1 MHCAGLTPLHPARRL
16 RPRVSLWCDVQAQ
29 PLSHL
34 PPVSTMPFRP
44 AHIPARAL
52 TVLCALVWLCIALP
66 AHAQVGAAAPRPD
79 EQFDV
84 MNLLDEHG
92 LHDMDNERWNAYG
105 QFTYASVWKAP
116 FAAKYT
122 NLNGSVNS
130 LLPEAER
137 SFAGTL
143 TAFMGVR
150 LWPHAEAYFVP
161 EVISER
167 ALSNLRGL
175 GGAVQIWE
183 LQKTGTETPQI
194 YRSRAYITQTFNF
207 GGEREQ
213 LISDPMRLGRVVDAR
228 RLVLVLGNF
237 SVLDFI
243 DKNSFAGDLRRQFFN
258 MAFMT
263 HTAYDFAS
271 DARGYSWGA
280 LAELYWDAWTLR
292 VARMAP
298 PDRPN
303 QLELDLRVG
312 TYYGDQVEIEHR
324 HTLHGKEGAIKLLAY
339 HNRLVTGRFD
349 DAVAAIQADPNKNAA
364 KCQGFNYGST
374 NASAPDLCW
383 ARKPDD
389 KYGVGINLE
398 QHLTDDVGVFLRAM
412 VSDGQTEVYAY
423 TSTDRSLAFGLLAG
437 GTLWHRQNDTFG
449 LAGNFGWIS
458 AAHANYLRL
467 GGVDGFIG
475 DGGLRQA
482 SEAVGEVFYS
492 VAALSDVWLSA
503 DYQLIVNP
511 AFNADRGP
519 VHLFGLRAHA
529 EF

>member
-1 MHCAGLTPLHPARRL
+1 MRRTSAHNLARVLGCLLILGLTGPTQR
-16 RPRVSLWCDVQAQ
+16 
-29 PLSHL
+29 
-34 PPVSTMPFRP
+34 
-44 AHIPARAL
+44 
-52 TVLCALVWLCIALP
+52 
-66 AHAQVGAAAPRPD
+66 AHAQVGMAAPRAD

-84 MNLLDEHG
+84 MNLLDDHG
-92 LHDMDNERWNAYG
+92 LHDMDNEKWNAYG

-130 LLPEAER
+130 LSPDAER

-143 TAFMGVR
+143 TAFVGVR
-150 LWPHAEAYFVP
+150 LWKNAEAYFVP

-167 ALSNLRGL
+167 ALTNLRGL

-194 YRSRAYITQTFNF
+194 YRSRAYIKQIINL
-207 GGEREQ
+207 GGERTQ
-213 LISDPMRLGRVVDAR
+213 LTSDPMQLGRVVDDR
-228 RLVLVLGNF
+228 RLVFVVGNF

-243 DKNSFAGDLRRQFFN
+243 DKNTFAGDLRRQFFN

-280 LAELYWDAWTLR
+280 LAELYWDDWR
-292 VARMAP
+292 VRFARMAP
-298 PDRPN
+298 PDHPN

-324 HTLHGKEGAIKLLAY
+324 HKIADREGAVRLLAY

-364 KCQGFNYGST
+364 ACTGFHYGST
-374 NASAPDLCW
+374 NAGAPDLCW

-389 KYGVGINLE
+389 KYGIGLNIE
-398 QHLTDDVGVFLRAM
+398 QHLTDDIGVFLRGM

-423 TSTDRSLAFGLLAG
+423 TSTDRSLAFGILAG
-437 GTLWHRQNDTFG
+437 GTLWKRSNDTLG
-449 LAGNFGWIS
+449 IGANFGWIS
-458 AAHANYLRL
+458 DAHANYLRL

-475 DGGLRQA
+475 DGGLTKA
-482 SEAVGEVFYS
+482 AESVGEIFYS
-492 VAALSDVWLSA
+492 FAALSDVWLSA